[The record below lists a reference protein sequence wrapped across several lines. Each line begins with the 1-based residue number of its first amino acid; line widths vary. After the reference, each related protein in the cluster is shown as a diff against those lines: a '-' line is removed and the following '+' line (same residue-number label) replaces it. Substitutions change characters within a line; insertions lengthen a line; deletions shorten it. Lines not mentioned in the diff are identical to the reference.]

1 MTSVRELEHQRRE
14 QLFNVLE
21 TLKDSNGLVTA
32 GDLQGLRIFRGGR
45 GIWWVLPNSNPWRN
59 TFLMKEKKF
68 NLSYPRE
75 RLKEG
80 FGAAAFVL
88 GLVIDWTFEGRV
100 KGWIGTSLQ
109 VLLPFVLAIL
119 TVLVVH
125 EAYSDGFEN
134 GMRSARLKQPSE
146 NS

>member
-1 MTSVRELEHQRRE
+1 
-14 QLFNVLE
+14 
-21 TLKDSNGLVTA
+21 
-32 GDLQGLRIFRGGR
+32 
-45 GIWWVLPNSNPWRN
+45 
-59 TFLMKEKKF
+59 MKEKKF

-134 GMRSARLKQPSE
+134 RMRSARLKQPSE